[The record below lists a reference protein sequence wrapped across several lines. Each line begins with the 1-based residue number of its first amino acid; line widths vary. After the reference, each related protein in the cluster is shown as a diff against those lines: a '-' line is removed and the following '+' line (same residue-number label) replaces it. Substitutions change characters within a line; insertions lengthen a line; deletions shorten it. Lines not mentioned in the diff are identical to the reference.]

1 MATVMASALR
11 GEPEAQTSV
20 EIVDQ
25 TKGFEA
31 LRLQWNGLLRA
42 SASNNPFL
50 TWEWLY
56 SWWTRLGE
64 GSRLRLLVVRVGTQ
78 VVAIAPL
85 RAVRIGSPWFSS
97 LEFLGTGLAGS
108 DYLDL
113 IVRSGFEG
121 TAIEAFAESIT
132 SQGLALRLSHLPAG
146 SLASRLAAR
155 LEEHGW
161 ARRESPVG
169 WCPLIRLAG
178 HSWESYLASRGP
190 AHRANVRRRIRSLL
204 RTFTVQFERVAT
216 DSRRLEVLTA
226 LTRFHDRRFDGPR
239 GSTAFQTPG
248 LQAFHRDVTER
259 ALDAGWLRL
268 YALLLDGQIAGV
280 MYAFTDGQRFYFYQH
295 GFDERYDKYSLGL
308 VLMALTVRAAIEEG
322 AAEFDLL
329 CGVESYKWL
338 WADDKRPLS
347 HVDLFPA
354 RLGGW
359 VYQRT
364 IETTSRFRAL
374 ARRMRVR
381 EGHVA

>member
-1 MATVMASALR
+1 MASVHGAA
-11 GEPEAQTSV
+11 EQTHV
-20 EIVDQ
+20 EVVEQ
-25 TKGFEA
+25 TAGFEA
-31 LRLQWNGLLRA
+31 LRPLWNGLLRE
-42 SASNNPFL
+42 SAANNPFL

-56 SWWTRLGE
+56 AWWTKLGD
-64 GSRLRLLVVRVGTQ
+64 GSRLRLLVVYVGKQ
-78 VVAIAPL
+78 IVAIAPL
-85 RAVRIGSPWFSS
+85 RAVRSHSPWFSS
-97 LEFLGTGLAGS
+97 LEFLGTGFAGS

-121 TAIEAFAESIT
+121 AAIEAFAESIA

-146 SLASRLAAR
+146 SLAARLAAR
-155 LEEHGW
+155 LEGDGW
-161 ARRESPVG
+161 ARRESSVG
-169 WCPLIRLAG
+169 WCPLIQLAG
-178 HSWESYLASRGP
+178 HSWESYLATRGP

-204 RTFTVQFERVAT
+204 GTFTVQFERVTT
-216 DSRRLEVLTA
+216 DSRRLEMLEA

-239 GSTAFQTPG
+239 GSTAFQTQD

-259 ALDAGWLRL
+259 ALDAGWLRM
-268 YALLLDGQIAGV
+268 YALVLDGQIAAV
-280 MYAFTDGQRFYFYQH
+280 MYAFTDDRRFYFYQH
-295 GFDERYDKYSLGL
+295 GFDERYEKHSLGL

-322 AAEFDLL
+322 ATEFDLL
-329 CGVESYKWL
+329 CGEESYKWL

-364 IETTSRFRAL
+364 IETTSRVRAL